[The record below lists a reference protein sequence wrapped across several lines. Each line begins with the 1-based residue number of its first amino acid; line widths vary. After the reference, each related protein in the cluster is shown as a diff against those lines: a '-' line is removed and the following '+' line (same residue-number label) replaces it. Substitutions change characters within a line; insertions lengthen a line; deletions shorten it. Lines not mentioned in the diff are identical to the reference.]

1 MLELFSSL
9 TEVLIQFGGCLGLLM
24 GIGRYPALKQKT
36 IQTFFVSVLFI
47 STGIT
52 QCIISSVFSGWI
64 YLFPNFI
71 ILLPFSLA
79 IYGPI
84 EHYYTTSLLKEKFSF
99 GWKEI
104 LHLIPVILIL
114 ILSIPFFLKT
124 EELKKRIVFEIWNQN
139 SFDSMN
145 LLIYFSTF
153 CVTGYNLYLF
163 WIYFRNSKTAPILP
177 AFRLGIFMIPF
188 RLIATLLLIY
198 GHFTLNF
205 TLLKTGAVL
214 VSMILIQ
221 LYIFSVGNP
230 ESLALFIQEVRKNRY
245 ERSLLIGLDTDSIQK
260 KLNECMEQRQLYKQ
274 EDLTLKELA
283 DSVSITSHQLSE
295 FLNEKIRM
303 NFPSF
308 INQYR
313 ISEAKKILLNEP
325 ERTVLSIAYEV
336 GFNSKSSFNQAFLR
350 FTGKTPKEYRKK
362 GLGK

>member
-36 IQTFFVSVLFI
+36 IQTFFVSALFI

-52 QCIISSVFSGWI
+52 QCILSGVFSGWI
-64 YLFPNFI
+64 YRFPNFL

-139 SFDSMN
+139 SFESMN

-221 LYIFSVGNP
+221 LYVFSVGNP

-245 ERSLLIGLDTDSIQK
+245 ERSLLIGLDTESIQK

-362 GLGK
+362 GFGK